1 MLLKRLLLFLLL
13 AVAGVAAPL
22 AARAN
27 HVLSRWITP
36 KKNALRL
43 MG

>member
-27 HVLSRWITP
+27 HVFIPMDNTQKDCP
-36 KKNALRL
+36 KA
-43 MG
+43 